1 MRWRRALLF
10 AAIVV
15 AHFLVVR
22 FFPADRELSRDAPEQ
37 EISFATLSAT
47 APVERVS
54 RPIPIR
60 KVVRARKFIKGS
72 GRLSDIQPEPPQ
84 SVAPSP
90 VDWAKE
96 AERAVADSLKRDEVA
111 SRQASAFSPWQ
122 LRVMP
127 SPKAPATSGFS
138 WDYAQ
143 THRLESSAQGLLV
156 NLNDRCSI
164 LISVYLMAVIGGCK
178 IGPLPVHGDLFAH
191 MRDAPEAGQ

>member
-22 FFPADRELSRDAPEQ
+22 FFPADREPSRDAPEQ

-47 APVERVS
+47 APVERFS

-60 KVVRARKFIKGS
+60 KVVRAQKFIKGS
-72 GRLSDIQPEPPQ
+72 RRLSDVQSEPPQ
-84 SVAPSP
+84 AIAPSP

-96 AERAVADSLKRDEVA
+96 AERAVVDSLKRDEVA
-111 SRQASAFSPWQ
+111 SRQAAALSQWQ

-156 NLNDRCSI
+156 NLSDRCSI
-164 LISVYLMAVIGGCK
+164 LISLYLMAVVGGCK
-178 IGPLPVHGDLFAH
+178 IGPLPVHGDLFSH
-191 MRDAPEAGQ
+191 LGDAPEAGR